1 MNYKTI
7 DQNKSDMKIGSI
19 QPQSFMF
26 TTPNYVGYY
35 KIGKEYSGLDIGLTE
50 KPKWFHRKMMKI
62 CLGIEWFDN

>member
-1 MNYKTI
+1 MNYINT
-7 DQNKSDMKIGSI
+7 DVNKYQIEYANTLSI
-19 QPQSFMF
+19 TLP
-26 TTPNYVGYY
+26 TPNYVGYY